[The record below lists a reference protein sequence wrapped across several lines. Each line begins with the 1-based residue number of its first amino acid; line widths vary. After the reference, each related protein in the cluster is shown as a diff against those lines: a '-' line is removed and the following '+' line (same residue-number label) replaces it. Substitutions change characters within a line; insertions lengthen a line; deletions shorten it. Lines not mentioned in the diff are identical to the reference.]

1 MERALLGTLPLFA
14 GLSPSQLDELIGV
27 LCRREYRPNEIVYQ
41 FGDFGDEFYV
51 IQVGHVQSSC
61 PDSNGRAVGLAELGP
76 GDFFGEIGLLDGG
89 PRTETTRAVSH
100 VALLALNR
108 HEFLQFIERCPAA
121 ASYLVAAQASRLRD
135 TLDKA
140 RAGHWR

>member
-1 MERALLGTLPLFA
+1 MERALLGALPLFA
-14 GLSPSQLDELIGV
+14 GLSASQLDELFGV
-27 LCRREYRPNEIVYQ
+27 LRRREYRPNEIVYQ

-61 PDSNGRAVGLAELGP
+61 PDAKGRTVGLADLGP

-89 PRTETTRAVSH
+89 PRTETTRAVGNAS
-100 VALLALNR
+100 LLSLSR
-108 HEFLQFIERCPAA
+108 HDFLQFLERCPTA

-140 RAGHWR
+140 RSGRWS